1 MLDSSYLQMHVTPKG
16 LGTSEE
22 LPPHPTLIFCIISAL
37 HIVGV

>member
-16 LGTSEE
+16 LGTFEE
-22 LPPHPTLIFCIISAL
+22 LFFPPPLIFCIISAL